1 MRRSPPEIIEM
12 NDQKRQELLRRIE
25 QAGLEEGDLK
35 LLRALFESYAYI
47 TELID
52 DKNTSI
58 TRLRKLLFGA
68 RTEKTAHVIRR
79 DQPAPAANPG
89 ALDQAASTEPSAL
102 PPEEAEQRKKGHGRN
117 GADSY
122 PGANRVKVPH
132 ESLQPGDPCPDC
144 ERGTVY
150 GMSPPGVLIRF
161 MGQPPV
167 TATIYEL
174 QKLRCNLCGE
184 IFTAQAPEGIAGAE
198 KYDATV
204 ASMVALLKYGT
215 GQPFHRQDK
224 LQKSLGVPLP
234 ASTQWEIVSA
244 AAPTLTPASDELI
257 RQAAQGT
264 VVHNDDTTVKILE
277 LVNAKENSQT
287 SAEADESSEDP
298 TPVSSER
305 TGTFT
310 SGIVATAAR
319 HRIALFFSGRKHAGE
334 NLDQVLRHRAA
345 DLPPPIQMCDALS
358 RNLPKE
364 LATIVANCLAH
375 GRRQFVD
382 VSERFPGETQYVLE
396 ALEAVYRNE
405 AQARQRQMTDEQRL
419 AFHQAE
425 SGPMMDQLRTRLSR
439 QFEERRVEPN
449 SGLGM
454 AINYLLRHWEKLTL
468 FLRQAG
474 APLDNNICERALKKA
489 ILHRKNALFYK
500 TLNGA
505 AVGDQYMSLIHTC
518 ELNGVNPFDYL
529 TALLQHA
536 DEVAAAPAA
545 WMPWN
550 YRANFTDLAA
560 A

>member
-1 MRRSPPEIIEM
+1 MRRPPPEIIEM
-12 NDQKRQELLRRIE
+12 NDQKRQELLRRVE

-35 LLRALFESYAYI
+35 LIRALFESYAYI
-47 TELID
+47 TDLID
-52 DKNTSI
+52 DKNASI

-68 RTEKTAHVIRR
+68 RTEKTAHVVRR
-79 DQPAPAANPG
+79 DQPAPEVSA
-89 ALDQAASTEPSAL
+89 EPAPL
-102 PPEEAEQRKKGHGRN
+102 PPQESEERKRGHGRN
-117 GADSY
+117 GADNY

-132 ESLQPGDPCPDC
+132 ESLQPGDPCPSC
-144 ERGTVY
+144 ERGTAY
-150 GMSPPGVLIRF
+150 ALSRPGVLIRF
-161 MGQPPV
+161 IGQPPV
-167 TATIYEL
+167 AATIYEL
-174 QKLRCNLCGE
+174 QKLRCNLCGQ
-184 IFTAQAPEGIAGAE
+184 IFTAQAPPAAEGE
-198 KYDATV
+198 KYDDTV

-215 GQPFHRQDK
+215 GQPFHRQDR

-244 AAPTLTPASDELI
+244 QAPALAPASDELI

-264 VVHNDDTTVKILE
+264 LIHNDDTTVKILE
-277 LVNAKENSQT
+277 LVHAKEKKASG
-287 SAEADESSEDP
+287 EEEPFPD
-298 TPVSSER
+298 SSER

-310 SGIVATAAR
+310 SGIVATSAG
-319 HRIALFFSGRKHAGE
+319 HRIALFFSGRKHGGE
-334 NLDQVLRHRAA
+334 NLAHVLRQRAS

-364 LATIVANCLAH
+364 FATIVANCLAH

-382 VSERFPGETQYVLE
+382 VSERFPDETRYVLE
-396 ALEAVYRNE
+396 ALEVVYRNDS
-405 AQARQRQMTDEQRL
+405 QARQRQMSDEERL

-425 SGPMMDQLRTRLSR
+425 SGPVMDQLRVWLSR
-439 QFEERRVEPN
+439 QFDERLVEPN
-449 SGLGM
+449 SGLGA
-454 AINYLLRHWEKLTL
+454 AINYLVRHWEKLTL
-468 FLRQAG
+468 FLRQPG

-500 TLNGA
+500 TCNGA

-529 TALLQHA
+529 TTLLRHA

-550 YRANFTDLAA
+550 YGANLADLAA

>member
-1 MRRSPPEIIEM
+1 M
-12 NDQKRQELLRRIE
+12 NDQKRQELLRRVE

-35 LLRALFESYAYI
+35 LIRALFESYAYI

-52 DKNTSI
+52 DKNVSI

-68 RTEKTAHVIRR
+68 RTEKTAHVIGR
-79 DQPAPAANPG
+79 DQPVPAASVEL
-89 ALDQAASTEPSAL
+89 AAL
-102 PPEEAEQRKKGHGRN
+102 PPRESEERKTGHGRN
-117 GADSY
+117 GADNY
-122 PGANRVKVPH
+122 PGANRIQVPH
-132 ESLQPGDPCPDC
+132 ESLQPGDPCPSC
-144 ERGTVY
+144 ERGTAY
-150 GMSPPGVLIRF
+150 AMNRPGVLIRF
-161 MGQPPV
+161 VGQPPV
-167 TATIYEL
+167 TAAIYEL
-174 QKLRCNLCGE
+174 QKLRCNLCGQ
-184 IFTAQAPEGIAGAE
+184 IFTAQAPAAVAGAE

-215 GQPFHRQDK
+215 GQPFYRQDK

-244 AAPTLTPASDELI
+244 QAPTLAPASDELI
-257 RQAAQGT
+257 RQAAQGE
-264 VVHNDDTTVKILE
+264 VLHNDDTTVKILE
-277 LVNAKENSQT
+277 LVHAKENSQT

-298 TPVSSER
+298 TPALSER

-310 SGIVATAAR
+310 SGIVSTSAG
-319 HRIALFFSGRKHAGE
+319 HRIALFFSGKQHAGE

-382 VSERFPGETQYVLE
+382 VSERFPDETRYVLE
-396 ALEAVYRNE
+396 ALEAVYRND
-405 AQARQRQMTDEQRL
+405 ARTRQMTAEERL
-419 AFHQAE
+419 AVHQAE
-425 SGPMMDQLRTRLSR
+425 SGPVMDQLRTWLSR

-449 SGLGM
+449 SGLGT

-468 FLRQAG
+468 FLRQPG

-500 TLNGA
+500 TRNGA
-505 AVGDQYMSLIHTC
+505 RVGDLFMSLISTC
-518 ELNGVNPFDYL
+518 QLNQANPFDYL
-529 TALLQHA
+529 TQLQRHSDPLTA
-536 DEVAAAPAA
+536 SPQL

-550 YRANFTDLAA
+550 YRDALA
-560 A
+560 

>member
-1 MRRSPPEIIEM
+1 MRRPPPEIIEM
-12 NDQKRQELLRRIE
+12 NDQKQQELLRRIE
-25 QAGLEEGDLK
+25 GAGLEEGDVK
-35 LLRALFESYAYI
+35 LVRAVFDSYAYL

-52 DKNTSI
+52 DRNTSL

-68 RTEKTAHVIRR
+68 RTEKTANVVGR
-79 DQPAPAANPG
+79 DQPAQTP
-89 ALDQAASTEPSAL
+89 STEPVSLAAQE
-102 PPEEAEQRKKGHGRN
+102 PAEGKKGHGRN
-117 GADSY
+117 GADRY
-122 PGANRVKVPH
+122 PGANRIKIPH
-132 ESLQPGDPCPDC
+132 ESLKAGDPCPDC
-144 ERGTVY
+144 EQGTVY
-150 GMSPPGVLIRF
+150 AMSRPGVLIRF
-161 MGQPPV
+161 VGQPPV
-167 TATIYEL
+167 AAAIYEL
-174 QKLRCNLCGE
+174 EKLRCNLCGE
-184 IFTAQAPEGIAGAE
+184 IFTAQPPEGIAGAE

-204 ASMVALLKYGT
+204 ASMIALLKYGT

-234 ASTQWEIVSA
+234 ASTQWEIVAVA
-244 AAPTLTPASDELI
+244 AAELTPASDELI
-257 RQAAQGT
+257 RQAAQGA

-277 LVNAKENSQT
+277 LMHAKEKTAS
-287 SAEADESSEDP
+287 DEQDASPDSSDFGGPIEMGAP
-298 TPVSSER
+298 SRAER

-310 SGIVATAAR
+310 SGIVATSAG
-319 HRIALFFSGRKHAGE
+319 HRIALFFSGRKHGGE
-334 NLDQVLRHRAA
+334 NLADVLRQRAS

-364 LATIVANCLAH
+364 FATIVANCLAH

-382 VSERFPGETQYVLE
+382 VSERFPEETRYVLE
-396 ALEAVYRNE
+396 ALEVVYRNDS
-405 AQARQRQMTDEQRL
+405 QARQRQMTDEERL

-425 SGPMMDQLRTRLSR
+425 SGPVMDRLRAWLSQ
-439 QFEERRVEPN
+439 QFDERRVEPN
-449 SGLGM
+449 SGLGA
-454 AINYLLRHWEKLTL
+454 AISYLIRHWEKLTL
-468 FLRQAG
+468 FLRQPG

-489 ILHRKNALFYK
+489 ILNRKNAYFYK
-500 TLNGA
+500 TQNGA

-550 YRANFTDLAA
+550 YTANLAEPVA